1 MSLTRDEHSIE
12 VDGRRVEVTGE
23 TGPVHARWTLSV
35 DGREVDSAKAAGD
48 FVLRAELPQGPPV
61 EVEVHQSLVG
71 PTRVT
76 FRRDGDEIHAGKGFV
91 A

>member
-1 MSLTRDEHSIE
+1 MDVFRDDHHVD
-12 VDGRRVEVTGE
+12 VDGHDVAVTGT

-35 DGREVDSAKAAGD
+35 DGVEADAAAAAGD
-48 FVLRAELPQGPPV
+48 FTLRTTLPDGSALSAR
-61 EVEVHQSLVG
+61 VHQSLVG

-76 FRRDGDEIHAGKGFV
+76 VVHGDEEVAAMKGFV